1 MLRLFAFL
9 YALFFHK
16 KTPLSAKSLL
26 GASVLYG
33 IFPIDFIPDLL
44 PIVGEMDDLTV
55 IIIAVAYF
63 WWKTRHVR
71 ENLRNNPPYKTP
83 LK

>member
-1 MLRLFAFL
+1 MLRLLTVLFAT
-9 YALFFHK
+9 FFHK

-33 IFPIDFIPDLL
+33 IFPVDLIPDLL
-44 PIVGEMDDLTV
+44 PFVGQMDDLTV
-55 IIIAVAYF
+55 IIIAVVYF

-71 ENLRNNPPYKTP
+71 EELRKNPPQAGNN
-83 LK
+83 